1 MKSAGMSNI
10 GLHRKRNEDSYSIN
24 EDQGIF
30 IVCDGMGG
38 HKGGDVASRLA
49 VQTIQDN
56 LNLES
61 GEQTVTVL
69 HQAIQAANMAIYR
82 MGNSVDELREMGTTA
97 TVAIIQDE
105 TEMTVA
111 HVGDSSLYLFHS
123 GALIKITRDHTLAE
137 QMVADGV
144 YSNGDLPAHSYS
156 HILTRAVGVEPEV
169 NVDIYQQEIN
179 RGDCILICSDGLTD
193 LVTDDEI
200 YTFMA
205 MAKEPEIKA
214 RLLVDLALAKGGFDN
229 VTVVV
234 VTV

>member
-1 MKSAGMSNI
+1 MKSAGISNI
-10 GLHRKRNEDSYSIN
+10 GLHRRRNEDSYSIN
-24 EDQGIF
+24 EDHGIF

-49 VQTIQDN
+49 VQTILDN
-56 LNLES
+56 LNFKP
-61 GEQTVTVL
+61 GEQVVTAL
-69 HQAIQAANMAIYR
+69 HQAIQAANKAIYQ
-82 MGNSVDELREMGTTA
+82 MGSSVDELREMGTTA
-97 TVAIIQDE
+97 TVAIIQDDN
-105 TEMTVA
+105 EMTVA

-123 GALIKITRDHTLAE
+123 GVLTKITRDHTLAE

-144 YSNGDLPAHSYS
+144 YTNGDPPTNSYS
-156 HILTRAVGVEPEV
+156 HILTRAVGVEPDV
-169 NVDIYQQEIN
+169 NVDIYQHEIN
-179 RGDCILICSDGLTD
+179 RGDWILICSDGLTD

-200 YTFMA
+200 GTFMA
-205 MAKEPEIKA
+205 MDNEPEMKA